1 MAQVVEGGSNGWVE
15 VGGHPDLSMKL
26 VMSRTTRS
34 ITRVFMIESPT
45 GVYDEVNAFL
55 AECRPAFSPP
65 GKYPILGVQ
74 LYVDTVNIE
83 PYGAVGKDD
92 LGKPVQI
99 NGFPS
104 YESFKATVTYTP
116 LPYQPKNPNQPSPD
130 PLLDNLEIVAN
141 VGAEAMSLPGSQLYW
156 AGGTKVTND
165 PTVAAS
171 IRIDTID
178 YQITKHHLRRTDIPW
193 DAIRTINSRVN
204 EAAFSDS
211 HPIFPGVKQESLL
224 FRGAQISI
232 RFSGDGTIEN
242 SLTYNFSERTAT
254 HDGVDVS
261 WNHLYDSQAGQ
272 QKFRKVYK
280 DSANNKPLYSTSTQ
294 SEIEAI
300 FDT

>member
-130 PLLDNLEIVAN
+130 PLLDNLEIVAKRTTGFS
-141 VGAEAMSLPGSQLYW
+141 GASLANLM
-156 AGGTKVTND
+156 
-165 PTVAAS
+165 
-171 IRIDTID
+171 
-178 YQITKHHLRRTDIPW
+178 
-193 DAIRTINSRVN
+193 N
-204 EAAFSDS
+204 EAAIVAARNGKTEISYTEIDYS
-211 HPIFPGVKQESLL
+211 IDRLTVGMQKTTGMTFPDRQRLV
-224 FRGAQISI
+224 A
-232 RFSGDGTIEN
+232 
-242 SLTYNFSERTAT
+242 
-254 HDGVDVS
+254 
-261 WNHLYDSQAGQ
+261 
-272 QKFRKVYK
+272 
-280 DSANNKPLYSTSTQ
+280 
-294 SEIEAI
+294 
-300 FDT
+300 